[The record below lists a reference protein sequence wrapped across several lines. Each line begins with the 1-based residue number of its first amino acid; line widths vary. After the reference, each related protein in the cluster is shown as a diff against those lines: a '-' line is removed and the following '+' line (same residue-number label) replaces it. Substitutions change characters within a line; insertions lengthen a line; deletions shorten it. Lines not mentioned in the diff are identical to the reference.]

1 MFNLLIRYDFPF
13 SYLKSS
19 SLCLIFF
26 LLSFPVFSQNHLILT
41 DSQQAHF
48 AGPHL
53 DILADPGGA
62 LSIDNITSN
71 QSNLVF
77 QRSNDIVPNFG
88 YTKTVY
94 WIRLSIT
101 NASKQTSEWLLDQ
114 NYSNTHFLDLYS
126 PTTEPKQYT
135 VKQSGNLRPYSSRDI
150 PHRRILFTLNIP
162 SGATHTYYLRMEN
175 GSSMTMDFRLWSHS
189 AFLQSSDNENF
200 WQGMIYGI
208 PLIMLA
214 FNLFMLISLRDA
226 SFGWLVGFIVS
237 IMSFASF
244 YHGYA
249 QQLIPDSQAHMS
261 YLGTMFTGNM
271 IPLTLLFFSR
281 SFFQPA
287 DDIPTLQR
295 IQLILFV
302 LLISL
307 AFSIP
312 FMSYAHWVK
321 LTSILTLSTMAFI
334 SFRGVLSVIKQE
346 PASQLFVQGLLFMIL
361 SIVIFFLVRMGL
373 IDSNILTEN
382 IIPFGVMSLVLFMSL
397 APTDRINQLRSQ
409 EQRALMALQFSDKKL
424 ATSNTKYRT
433 LFESANEAIFLVNLE
448 HIIDC
453 NLKALTMFNCNKE
466 DIIGHNINEFSP
478 PFQKDG
484 TPSRDTL
491 IQKVQATL
499 ENQQQIFE
507 WQCVRH
513 DGSLFDVE
521 VNLNRI
527 ELDNQ
532 VFYQALIR
540 DITESKQL
548 KDQLHRSQK
557 MEALGK
563 LTGGIA
569 HDYNNMLGVI
579 LGFSE
584 LLETKLEDQ
593 PKLRDYAHR
602 ITQAGNRSK
611 KLTQKLL
618 SFSRHKHMDSTLVNL
633 NSVLK
638 DIQHML
644 EKILTASIK
653 LELTL
658 ADDLWLAWLDQND
671 LEDALLNIC
680 INAMHAMPEGG
691 YLRLSTANISLDK
704 NKASMFDVTA
714 GEYIQLVITDTG
726 TGMNEQTLSKIFDP
740 FFSTKGEGGTGLGM
754 SQVYGFLKR
763 SEGGI
768 QIQSQINKGTC
779 INLFFPRCKA
789 QSTHTNLKSPE
800 LNQSTSS
807 GTILVVDDEPALREL
822 AENILRSHG
831 YSVFSTENAQQ
842 ALEILD
848 LHPVDLVFTD
858 IIMPDMNGYQL
869 AAQVRSQHP
878 NVAILLVSGYSDN
891 PDFSRQSY
899 SRETEH
905 ILQKP
910 YSKNSLISK
919 VNDLLKDK
927 HP

>member
-1 MFNLLIRYDFPF
+1 M
-13 SYLKSS
+13 
-19 SLCLIFF
+19 F
-26 LLSFPVFSQNHLILT
+26 LLSFPVLAQNHITLT
-41 DSQQAHF
+41 DSQQAHY
-48 AGPHL
+48 AGPYL
-53 DILADPGGA
+53 DILADPDGM
-62 LSIDNITSN
+62 LTISDVTSTPVSL
-71 QSNLVF
+71 QF
-77 QRSNDIVPNFG
+77 ERSNNIVPNFG

-101 NASKQTSEWLLDQ
+101 NSSTQTTEWLLDQ
-114 NYSNTHFLDLYS
+114 NYSNTHFLDLYIPVADS
-126 PTTEPKQYT
+126 NHYT
-135 VKQSGNLRPYSSRDI
+135 LKQSGNLRPYSSRDI

-162 SGATHTYYLRMEN
+162 TGATHTYYLRMEN

-226 SFGWLVGFIVS
+226 SFGWLVSFIVS
-237 IMSFASF
+237 IMAFASF

-249 QQLIPDSQAHMS
+249 QQLIPDSLAHLS
-261 YLGTMFTGNM
+261 YLGTMLTGNM
-271 IPLTLLFFSR
+271 IPLTLMFFSR
-281 SFFQPA
+281 SFFQPL
-287 DDIPTLQR
+287 DNSPTLQR
-295 IQLILFV
+295 TQLLLLT
-302 LLISL
+302 LLITL
-307 AFSIP
+307 ALCIP
-312 FMSYAHWVK
+312 FMSYALWVK
-321 LTSILTLSTMAFI
+321 FISILTLLAMGFI
-334 SFRGVLSVIKQE
+334 TLRGIISIIKQE

-373 IDSNILTEN
+373 IDSNALTEN
-382 IIPFGVMSLVLFMSL
+382 IIPLGVMSLVLFMSL
-397 APTDRINQLRSQ
+397 APTDRINQLRRQ
-409 EQRALMALQFSDKKL
+409 EQHALMALQFSDKKL
-424 ATSNTKYRT
+424 ATSNAKYRT

-466 DIIGHNINEFSP
+466 DIIGHDINEFSP

-484 TPSRDTL
+484 SPSRDTL
-491 IQKVQATL
+491 MQKVRATL
-499 ENQQQIFE
+499 ENKQQIFE
-507 WQCVRH
+507 WQCTRH
-513 DGSLFDVE
+513 DGFIFDVE

-532 VFYQALIR
+532 VYFQALIR

-548 KDQLHRSQK
+548 KDQLQRSQK

-584 LLETKLEDQ
+584 LLETRLGDQ

-633 NSVLK
+633 NTVLK
-638 DIQHML
+638 DIKHML

-671 LEDALLNIC
+671 LEDALLNMC

-691 YLRLSTANISLDK
+691 HLSLTTVNIRLNESEATMYGVA
-704 NKASMFDVTA
+704 A
-714 GEYIQLVITDTG
+714 GEYIQLTISDTG
-726 TGMNEQTLSKIFDP
+726 IGMNEQTLSKIFDP
-740 FFSTKGEGGTGLGM
+740 FFSTKGERGTGLGM

-763 SEGGI
+763 SDSGI
-768 QIQSQINKGTC
+768 QIQSQIDKGTS
-779 INLFFPRCKA
+779 IALFFPRCKA
-789 QSTHTNLKSPE
+789 QSTDADIDRLE
-800 LNQSTSS
+800 LNQLTSS

-822 AENILRSHG
+822 AGDILSSHG
-831 YSVFSTENAQQ
+831 YKVFSAENGQQ

-848 LHPVDLVFTD
+848 HHPVDLVFSD

-869 AAQVRSQHP
+869 ATQIRTLHP
-878 NVAILLVSGYSDN
+878 DTTILLVSGYTDSTDT
-891 PDFSRQSY
+891 PRQSHPT
-899 SRETEH
+899 EIEH

-910 YSKNSLISK
+910 YSKNTLLAK
-919 VNDLLKDK
+919 VNDLLKT
-927 HP
+927 HHQS